1 MKATIAEGA
10 TEEALAPS
18 PSLASA
24 ASSPEHESWPFVERR
39 SGQDRRFQ
47 PTRWYDSLLGHRRRR
62 RGRRKGESR
71 NIYVDLYHAGD
82 LILVLSVFVLNLL
95 DAGLTLHH
103 LSAGAVEQ
111 NPLMDQLIQWG
122 PLWFLA
128 QKILVVGLC
137 MVALLVHK
145 TFALARHAAYALL
158 VVYGFLAVYHMT
170 LL

>member
-1 MKATIAEGA
+1 MKATIAEGT
-10 TEEALAPS
+10 TEEAPARDASFAP
-18 PSLASA
+18 A
-24 ASSPEHESWPFVERR
+24 ASPAAHDAWPFVDRR
-39 SGQDRRFQ
+39 SGHDRRYR

-62 RGRRKGESR
+62 RGRRRGESR

-82 LILVLSVFVLNLL
+82 LILVIAVFALNLL

-145 TFALARHAAYALL
+145 TFALARRAAYALL
-158 VVYGFLAVYHMT
+158 VVYGLLAIYHMT